1 MKKILITG
9 AGSYLGGSF
18 ERYLQQWPERYQV
31 DTVDMVD
38 GSWRQKSFSGYDS
51 VYHVAG
57 IAHSDHGKLSE
68 AQTQLY
74 YRVNRD
80 LAIETAE
87 KAKKDGV
94 KQFIFMSSVIVYGE
108 SAPIGHKKII
118 TRNTPVAP
126 YNAYSDSKYQAEQG
140 ILALQG
146 SGFKVVILR
155 PPMVYGEGCKGHYPM
170 LSKIARRLP
179 LFPWIPNRRS
189 MLYVGNLM
197 EFLRLM
203 VENEEQGIF
212 FPQNNEYSN
221 TSELVCLIAKLHGK
235 KVFLVKHCGWA
246 LKILSHVTPLVN
258 KAFGSLCY
266 ARDMGVYRENY
277 NRYSL
282 EESIQKTEGIQ

>member
-1 MKKILITG
+1 MKNILITG

-18 ERYLQQWPERYQV
+18 ERYLGQWPDRYQV

-38 GSWRQKSFSGYDS
+38 GSWREKSFAGYDS

-57 IAHSDHGKLSE
+57 IAHSDHGRLSE

-108 SAPIGHKKII
+108 SAPIGHNKII
-118 TRNTPVAP
+118 TRDTPVAP

-140 ILALQG
+140 ILALQED
-146 SGFKVVILR
+146 GFKVVILR

-203 VENEEQGIF
+203 VENEEQGMF
-212 FPQNNEYSN
+212 FPQNGEYSN
-221 TSELVCLIAKLHGK
+221 TSELVRIIAKLHGK

-266 ARDMGVYRENY
+266 ARDMGLYRENY

-282 EESIQKTEGIQ
+282 EESIIKTEGIQ